1 MPLKRP
7 EKDIPLVY
15 HKAYESY
22 DFGEAHPFRG
32 DRFSRFISDLKFKYP
47 KIYTRFEI
55 IEPVPA
61 EEEDILM
68 VHSESYYSKL
78 LHLEKSGGYLTLDT
92 SVQPGSL
99 EAARMI
105 CGGSIT
111 AVKAASESGL
121 ALGFGGL
128 HHAGPDYGGGFCLLN
143 DVAVAAAYLK
153 RMGFGKILILDT
165 DAHQGNGTMDI
176 FYDDPE
182 VMLIS
187 LHQDPRT
194 LFPGVGFT
202 GQTGSGDGEGFTVN
216 VPLPPLS
223 GIDVYRKV
231 LREIVFPLAEK
242 FGPEMIIRN
251 GGSDPLQTDDLT
263 NLGLDPAGLTELTRS
278 ISEFSMRIDVPI
290 TELFLSGY
298 GKYVTEGWFTILR
311 GIINE
316 PIEIDI
322 ADTFPSPS
330 RERKRFNLD
339 MISETISDLKTR
351 LEPQWGSF

>member
-1 MPLKRP
+1 LKRP

-15 HKAYESY
+15 HSSYESY
-22 DFGEAHPFRG
+22 DFGETHPFRG
-32 DRFSRFISDLKFKYP
+32 DRFGRFITDLKFKYP
-47 KIYTRFEI
+47 DIYSRFEI

-61 EEEDILM
+61 KEEDILM
-68 VHSESYYSKL
+68 VHNGSYYSKL
-78 LHLEKSGGYLTLDT
+78 LRLEKTGGYLTLDT
-92 SVQPGSL
+92 SVQPGSM

-105 CGGSIT
+105 CGGSIA
-111 AVKAASESGL
+111 AVRLASERGL

-143 DVAVAAAYLK
+143 GVAVSAAYLK

-176 FYDDPE
+176 FYEDPS
-182 VMLIS
+182 VLFIS

-202 GQTGSGDGEGFTVN
+202 GQIGSGDGEGFTVN
-216 VPLPPLS
+216 IPLPPLS
-223 GIDVYRKV
+223 GIDIYRQV
-231 LREIVFPLAEK
+231 LREIVFPLAER
-242 FGPEMIIRN
+242 FDPEMIIRN

-263 NLGLDPAGLTELTRS
+263 NLGLDPAGLTELTGS
-278 ISEFSMRIDVPI
+278 ISEFSLKEGIPI

-298 GKYVTEGWFTILR
+298 GKYVTEGWFTILS
-311 GIINE
+311 GILNE

-322 ADTFPSPS
+322 AETWPSPS
-330 RERKRFNLD
+330 GDRKRFNLD
-339 MISETISDLKTR
+339 MVSETISDLKSR
-351 LEPQWGSF
+351 LEPYWGSF